1 MPPPDPPPG
10 SAEDWLRRAHSDLAL
25 ACLPRPP
32 GVLLEDLCF
41 HTQQAAEK
49 ALKAVLVARSGPV
62 PRTHSIPRL
71 LELMPQAA
79 VPETVQEAAIL
90 TDYAVSARYP
100 GLLEPIEEDELER
113 AIALAEG
120 VVAWASQQIA
130 EPEKPDPEVEPCDQV
145 AGDEGGKEKLSR

>member
-25 ACLPRPP
+25 ARLPRPP
-32 GVLLEDLCF
+32 GVLLEDLCY
-41 HTQQAAEK
+41 HSQQAAEK
-49 ALKAVLVARSGPV
+49 ALKAVLIARSRTV

-71 LELMPQAA
+71 LELMPAQVA

-113 AIALAEG
+113 AISLAES
-120 VVAWASQQIA
+120 VVAWAKAQII
-130 EPEKPDPEVEPCDQV
+130 EPEKPPR
-145 AGDEGGKEKLSR
+145 AGTAGPDD